1 MTTRR
6 DLMTNALLTAIA
18 GAPLLASPA
27 TALAQAFRTIPQR
40 ASARVI
46 IDNDFAGDPDALVA
60 LAHQVLTPKTRT
72 VLITS
77 SGLNLQFA
85 DKAVAGRSAALGRD
99 IAIDLM
105 KRAGIASPP
114 PVLAGPESFGASD
127 AQVTAAA
134 RAIVAEAMR
143 DDKLPLF
150 ITCGGPLTNIAAAL
164 RLEPAIAKRMT
175 LVWIGGGV
183 YPKGGWEYNLAT
195 DVEAARHVIEQSAI
209 PIWQIPQNAYRQ
221 MQYSIAEMATT
232 LRPISPFAAWLYD
245 SFTAPPDF
253 IDVAGAWP
261 LGDSPTVLLTAI
273 SAESSG
279 FQDRPALRIN
289 PDMSYGAPVEGR
301 TVRVFE
307 TLDVRLT
314 FADFIA
320 LLRLHAEGKLPAP
333 A

>member
-6 DLMTNALLTAIA
+6 DFMTGALLGAML
-18 GAPLLASPA
+18 GAPLVAPVA
-27 TALAQAFRTIPQR
+27 GLAQTFRAIPQR

-60 LAHQVLTPKTRT
+60 LAHQLLTPKTRT
-72 VLITS
+72 VLITA
-77 SGLNLQFA
+77 SGLDQKLA

-105 KRAGIASPP
+105 KRAGLVSPP
-114 PVLAGPESFGASD
+114 PVLAGPESFGAGD
-127 AQVTAAA
+127 AQITDAA

-143 DDKLPLF
+143 EDKLPLF
-150 ITCGGPLTNIAAAL
+150 ITCGGPLTNVAAAL

-175 LVWIGGGV
+175 LIWIGGGG

-195 DVEAARHVIEQSAI
+195 DPDAARHVIERSTL
-209 PIWQIPQNAYRQ
+209 PLWQIPQNAYRQ
-221 MQYSIAEMATT
+221 MQYSVAEMATA
-232 LRPISPFAAWLYD
+232 LRPISPFSAWLYD
-245 SFTAPPDF
+245 RFTSPPDF
-253 IDVAGAWP
+253 IDVSGAWP
-261 LGDSPTVLLTAI
+261 LGDSPTVLL
-273 SAESSG
+273 SALSPESSR
-279 FQDRPALRIN
+279 FEDRPALRIG

-301 TVRVFE
+301 MVRVFE
-307 TLDVRLT
+307 TLDARLT

-320 LLRLHAEGKLPAP
+320 LLRLHADGALPAP